1 MLVRVGKGRGGEEGK
16 KWVGVVRRQSLY
28 IAFCGLKVWLLGKL
42 ERARMNVLALSFWK
56 ERLCRRAFVE
66 WKRAKAE
73 RLFEEVNNEVALDFW
88 YRTTVEKVWR
98 GWLERAA
105 YFLDIRE
112 EAERGAR
119 RAGFERFVSG
129 AEEAKLWRLQRSAA
143 KKMAW
148 VRLEKFTKAVW
159 EAWYDWVLFE
169 RKDREIR
176 RQRRERENLQG
187 VMFVRWR
194 MWVRGIKLTR
204 LVHIHH
210 DKRFNESLEQEVL
223 SEMAR

>member
-1 MLVRVGKGRGGEEGK
+1 MLLVPSLRGKVLREA
-16 KWVGVVRRQSLY
+16 VSSL
-28 IAFCGLKVWLLGKL
+28 
-42 ERARMNVLALSFWK
+42 
-56 ERLCRRAFVE
+56 
-66 WKRAKAE
+66 
-73 RLFEEVNNEVALDFW
+73 VALDFW
-88 YRTTVEKVWR
+88 YRSTVKAVWR
-98 GWLERAA
+98 GWLQRTA

-112 EAERGAR
+112 EAERGAC

-129 AEEAKLWRLQRSAA
+129 VEEAKLWRLQGSAA
-143 KKMAW
+143 EKMAEA
-148 VRLEKFTKAVW
+148 RLERLTKAVY

-204 LVHIHH
+204 LVHVHH